1 MTNETH
7 SHPINMLIYETNG
20 RHHPTTVCSMAAHLY
35 FQWVA
40 ACRDGLIIG
49 SNPPEMTEEGR
60 NAGLID
66 WTQGANRSI
75 RVMGGK
81 WIPPA

>member
-7 SHPINMLIYETNG
+7 SHPIKVS
-20 RHHPTTVCSMAAHLY
+20 HPTAKCSIAAHLY

-60 NAGLID
+60 KAAEAAKSAYEMHIAACRICR
-66 WTQGANRSI
+66 GA
-75 RVMGGK
+75 V
-81 WIPPA
+81 